1 MFGKFTSIIGC
12 YWLDVFFKNFGS
24 LLDDRF
30 YAFLCVL
37 SSCESLHYQKS
48 VLTSYDSDNEVFS
61 DILTDDG
68 SACIDNL
75 RCGGLRV

>member
-1 MFGKFTSIIGC
+1 M
-12 YWLDVFFKNFGS
+12 FFKSFGS
-24 LLDDRF
+24 LDDRF
-30 YAFLCVL
+30 YALLCVL

-68 SACIDNL
+68 SACIEDL

>member
-1 MFGKFTSIIGC
+1 MTVFTTSSA
-12 YWLDVFFKNFGS
+12 FFPS
-24 LLDDRF
+24 VSPR
-30 YAFLCVL
+30 
-37 SSCESLHYQKS
+37 YQKS
-48 VLTSYDSDNEVFS
+48 VFTSYDRDNEVFS

>member
-24 LLDDRF
+24 LDDCF
-30 YAFLCVL
+30 YDLLCVL
-37 SSCESLHYQKS
+37 SSYESLHYQKS
-48 VLTSYDSDNEVFS
+48 VLTSYDSDNEVVS

>member
-12 YWLDVFFKNFGS
+12 YSLDVFFKNFGS
-24 LLDDRF
+24 LDDRF
-30 YAFLCVL
+30 YDLLCVL

-48 VLTSYDSDNEVFS
+48 VLTPYDSDNEVVS

-68 SACIDNL
+68 SACIENL